1 MNELEEGTALRIDF
15 AKLQKVGSAGHA
27 VIPVVLQDADTHEV
41 LWIAY
46 ADEEALRETLR
57 TGRAVLYSTSRGEL
71 WRKGET
77 SGDWLAI
84 VEVRVNC
91 EQNSLLYRVRP
102 QGEGVCHTT
111 DPATGKHR
119 KRCFYRR
126 LARDGGALEP
136 V

>member
-1 MNELEEGTALRIDF
+1 MNDLEEGDALRVDF
-15 AKLQKVGSAGHA
+15 GKLRKVGSDGHE
-27 VIPVVLQDADTHEV
+27 VVPVALQDADTGEV

-46 ADEEALRETLR
+46 ANEEALRETLR
-57 TGRAVLYSTSRGEL
+57 TGRAVLFSTSRGEL

-77 SGDWLAI
+77 SGDWLAL

-102 QGEGVCHTT
+102 QGEGVCHTC
-111 DPATGKHR
+111 DPSTGKHR

-126 LARDGGALEP
+126 LSRDGGALEFL
-136 V
+136 